1 MTREQSLDRC
11 LEQHLDWRGLN
22 PDRPVDEVQF
32 AQQLGVDVEEFHR
45 RMEALKK
52 SRLSITPPNSDLDGI
67 GEGK

>member
-11 LEQHLDWRGLN
+11 LEQHLDWRGSN
-22 PDRPVDEVQF
+22 PDRPVDEPQM
-32 AQQLGVDVEEFHR
+32 AHQLGMDLEEFHR
-45 RMEALKK
+45 RMEALRK

>member
-11 LEQHLDWRGLN
+11 LEQHLDWRDAH
-22 PDRPVDEVQF
+22 PDRPVDEEQF
-32 AQQLGVDVEEFHR
+32 AHQLGQTTEEFAAR
-45 RMEALKK
+45 LDRLKK

>member
-22 PDRPVDEVQF
+22 PDRHVDEDQM
-32 AQQLGVDVEEFHR
+32 AYQLGLSAEEFAA
-45 RMEALKK
+45 RMERLKK

>member
-1 MTREQSLDRC
+1 MTREQSLDKC

-22 PDRPVDEVQF
+22 PDRHVDEPQV
-32 AQQLGVDVEEFHR
+32 AHQLGMDLEEFHR
-45 RMEALKK
+45 RMEALRK